1 MQIDIRPAPAA
12 DAARIAAIYN
22 RYVARTTIS
31 FEEQPLSEAE
41 MAGRIR
47 DVADAGLPW
56 LVAVHQGELAGYA
69 YATKWR
75 ARPAYRFSVESTVY
89 LNDSACG
96 RGWGALLYRQL
107 IGQLRAGGIRTV
119 IAGIAQPNARSVGL
133 HERLGFRKVAH
144 FSDVGY
150 KFGGWVDVGYWQ
162 LSLAEDA

>member
-1 MQIDIRPAPAA
+1 MQIDIRPATAA

-22 RYVARTTIS
+22 RYVAQTTIS
-31 FEEQPLSEAE
+31 FEEQPVSEAE

-56 LVAVHQGELAGYA
+56 LVVVHQGELAGYA

-89 LNDSACG
+89 LDDSACG

-144 FSDVGY
+144 FPDVGY

>member
-1 MQIDIRPAPAA
+1 MQIDIRPASAA

-22 RYVARTTIS
+22 RYVAQTTIS
-31 FEEQPLSEAE
+31 FEEQPVSEAE

-56 LVAVHQGELAGYA
+56 LVALHQGELAGYA

-89 LNDSACG
+89 LDDSACG

>member
-1 MQIDIRPAPAA
+1 MQIDIHPATAA

-22 RYVARTTIS
+22 RYVAQTTIS
-31 FEEQPLSEAE
+31 FEEQLVSEAE

-47 DVADAGLPW
+47 DVVDAGLPW
-56 LVAVHQGELAGYA
+56 LVAMHQGELAGYA

-89 LNDSACG
+89 LDDSACG

-119 IAGIAQPNARSVGL
+119 IAGIAQPNVRSVGL

>member
-1 MQIDIRPAPAA
+1 MQIDIRPATAA

-22 RYVARTTIS
+22 RYVAQTTIS
-31 FEEQPLSEAE
+31 FEEQPVSEAE

>member
-1 MQIDIRPAPAA
+1 VQIDIRPASAA

-22 RYVARTTIS
+22 RYVAQTTIS
-31 FEEQPLSEAE
+31 FEEQPVSEAE
-41 MAGRIR
+41 MAVRIR

-56 LVAVHQGELAGYA
+56 LVALHQGELAGYA

-89 LNDSACG
+89 LDDSACG

>member
-1 MQIDIRPAPAA
+1 MQIDIRPATAA

-22 RYVARTTIS
+22 RYVAQTTIS
-31 FEEQPLSEAE
+31 FEEQPVSEAE

-89 LNDSACG
+89 LDDSACG

-144 FSDVGY
+144 FPDVGY

>member
-1 MQIDIRPAPAA
+1 MQIDIRPATAA

-22 RYVARTTIS
+22 RYVAQTTIS